1 MDFKEL
7 VFKKIRKLTK
17 KDFDIDT
24 PIRGLNIDSLDLVI
38 LISELETNFNIE
50 ITDDELMK
58 IKTIGDVLNIIEQKK
73 SK

>member
-58 IKTIGDVLNIIEQKK
+58 IKTIGDVLEIIEQKK